1 MNDGVARASLS
12 PHDESAEAD
21 LRQRTSQ
28 SGHTRCHDHHE

>member
-21 LRQRTSQ
+21 LRAANFAIGT
-28 SGHTRCHDHHE
+28 HALP